1 VRALLDA
8 QLRVPPRAGAPYR
21 PPLSHVTG
29 HRRATYDEGVTSLPS
44 RLPWPMIVQVLGVAA
59 AVWLF
64 VATWQVWVL
73 AFTALIIA
81 AAILPAARV
90 GERWR
95 VPRGLVVLAVYVVV
109 AGVFTLMG
117 RLLWPALSEQWT
129 QFMDQ
134 LPKLVENVRGW
145 LGNVDYWLGQWGAS
159 LPSPKADKVE
169 GLAGILL
176 GNAMRLTTG
185 AVGAVFELLA
195 VLVVAAYLVIDSREV
210 GHTLLAL
217 LPREHRATATRLAPA
232 VLDRIGGYVR
242 GQLVSSFFVGVL
254 IAIVL
259 SIIGVKYA
267 LLIGAVAAVLNVVPF
282 VGATVA
288 TVLATLSALN
298 DGVVRA
304 AITVPVMVLCQTV
317 EGKLFAPYF
326 VGRATGLHALAVLIA
341 LLAGFR
347 LGGLVG
353 GLVAVPFLAG
363 AWEVVRTL
371 WVEPRRG

>member
-1 VRALLDA
+1 
-8 QLRVPPRAGAPYR
+8 
-21 PPLSHVTG
+21 
-29 HRRATYDEGVTSLPS
+29 
-44 RLPWPMIVQVLGVAA
+44 MIFQVLGVAV

-64 VATWQVWVL
+64 LATWQVWVL
-73 AFTALIIA
+73 AFVALIIA

-95 VPRGLVVLAVYVVV
+95 VPRGLVVLAVYVVAV
-109 AGVFTLMG
+109 GVFTLMG

-169 GLAGILL
+169 GIAGILL
-176 GNAMRLTTG
+176 GNAVRLTTG
-185 AVGAVFELLA
+185 VVGAVFEALA
-195 VLVVAAYLVIDSREV
+195 VLVIAAYLVIDSREI
-210 GHTLLAL
+210 GHTLLTL
-217 LPREHRATATRLAPA
+217 LPRAHRPTATRLAPA
-232 VLDRIGGYVR
+232 VLERIGGYVR
-242 GQLVSSFFVGVL
+242 GQIVSSFFVGVL
-254 IAIVL
+254 IAITL

-267 LLIGAVAAVLNVVPF
+267 LLIGALAAVLNVVPF

-288 TVLATLSALN
+288 AVLATLSALN
-298 DGVVRA
+298 DGVVLA
-304 AITVPVMVLCQTV
+304 AIALPVMVVCQTV
-317 EGKLFAPYF
+317 EGKLLAPYF
-326 VGRATGLHALAVLIA
+326 VGRATGLHALAVLVA
-341 LLAGFR
+341 LLAGFH

-363 AWEVVRTL
+363 AWEIVRTL
-371 WVEPRRG
+371 WVEPRRGA

>member
-1 VRALLDA
+1 
-8 QLRVPPRAGAPYR
+8 
-21 PPLSHVTG
+21 
-29 HRRATYDEGVTSLPS
+29 
-44 RLPWPMIVQVLGVAA
+44 MIFQVLGVAV

-64 VATWQVWVL
+64 LATWQVWVL
-73 AFTALIIA
+73 AFVALIIA

-95 VPRGLVVLAVYVVV
+95 VPRGLVVLAVYVVAV
-109 AGVFTLMG
+109 GVFTLMG

-169 GLAGILL
+169 GIAGILL
-176 GNAMRLTTG
+176 GNAVRLTTG
-185 AVGAVFELLA
+185 VVGAVFEALA
-195 VLVVAAYLVIDSREV
+195 VLVIAAYLVIDSREI
-210 GHTLLAL
+210 GHTLLTL
-217 LPREHRATATRLAPA
+217 LPRQHRPTATRLAPA
-232 VLDRIGGYVR
+232 VLERIGGYVR
-242 GQLVSSFFVGVL
+242 GQIVSSFFVGVL
-254 IAIVL
+254 IAITL

-267 LLIGAVAAVLNVVPF
+267 LLIGALAAVLNVVPF

-288 TVLATLSALN
+288 AVLATLSALN
-298 DGVVRA
+298 DGVVLA
-304 AITVPVMVLCQTV
+304 AIALPVMVVCQTV
-317 EGKLFAPYF
+317 EGKLLAPYF
-326 VGRATGLHALAVLIA
+326 VGRATGLHALVVLVA
-341 LLAGFR
+341 LLAGFH

-363 AWEVVRTL
+363 AWEIVRTL
-371 WVEPRRG
+371 WVEPRRGA

>member
-1 VRALLDA
+1 M
-8 QLRVPPRAGAPYR
+8 
-21 PPLSHVTG
+21 
-29 HRRATYDEGVTSLPS
+29 TSLPS